1 MVLGFPQDLAQ
12 FTVDYFVDSS
22 HCVSLFGDIK
32 AISVHLFN
40 AMTNA
45 GISSFHV

>member
-22 HCVSLFGDIK
+22 LCLILFGDIK
-32 AISVHLFN
+32 AILVRLFI

-45 GISSFHV
+45 GISSLHV